1 MSPLRKIVDGIQS
14 QISEIE
20 DDLKVIHVNVLLI
33 LFVGYLL
40 FEGRYKEQ
48 LLVSKPDIDNNVW
61 LRLFEISGE
70 RISWTYK
77 LLYNELC
84 DMVRCL

>member
-1 MSPLRKIVDGIQS
+1 MMPLREIVDGIQS
-14 QISEIE
+14 QISKIE

-61 LRLFEISGE
+61 LRVFEISGE